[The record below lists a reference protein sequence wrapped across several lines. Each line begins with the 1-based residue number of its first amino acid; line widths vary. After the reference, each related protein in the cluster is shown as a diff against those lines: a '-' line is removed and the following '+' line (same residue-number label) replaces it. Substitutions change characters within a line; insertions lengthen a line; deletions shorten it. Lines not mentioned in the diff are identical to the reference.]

1 MHSAVVGSD
10 LPPHATP
17 SVATSGTQT
26 ESVASRRPVSA
37 YIVATGCPLP
47 PDSNLNAPQPS
58 AGIATWMRAPPSGDR
73 RIDIEPPCALT
84 TSSTIDRPR
93 PLPPSSRERAS
104 SRRTKR
110 CSTRSRSDSGMP
122 GPSSST
128 VSTTPRP
135 GRPARYR
142 CDLPRAWRRSRRG
155 CGTRAAMRRHRPAP
169 WPRLLPTCPP
179 LGRGRAKP
187 TRLLEGQVVEVDR
200 LTRERHVFVGP
211 GEHQQ
216 VLDKALNPLLFGQ
229 HHIGE
234 LLGGHPV
241 GMGEFDLGVLAD
253 DRDRRAQLMRCVG
266 YEAALAVS
274 RIFQSLQHS
283 VHRGGEPTD
292 LVVGFGLRYPP
303 VQLRGRDL
311 VHLPPD
317 RVDGGQ
323 GATYREPGGEPDH
336 ATITGTPMIN
346 NRVSTVV
353 VSSTST

>member
-26 ESVASRRPVSA
+26 QSVASRRPASV

-58 AGIATWMRAPPSGDR
+58 
-73 RIDIEPPCALT
+73 IDIEPPCALT

-128 VSTTPRP
+128 VSTTPPP

-142 CDLPRAWRRSRRG
+142 CDLPRAWRRSRPG

-200 LTRERHVFVGP
+200 LTRERHAFVGP

-234 LLGGHPV
+234 LGGGHPV
-241 GMGEFDLGVLAD
+241 RMGECDLGVLAD
-253 DRDRRAQLMRCVG
+253 RGDRRAQLMGCVG
-266 YEAALAVS
+266 
-274 RIFQSLQHS
+274 H
-283 VHRGGEPTD
+283 
-292 LVVGFGLRYPP
+292 
-303 VQLRGRDL
+303 
-311 VHLPPD
+311 
-317 RVDGGQ
+317 
-323 GATYREPGGEPDH
+323 
-336 ATITGTPMIN
+336 
-346 NRVSTVV
+346 
-353 VSSTST
+353 